1 MNQEGRN
8 AGSSLRLHSSNF
20 SDSGICLLLIQL
32 CSWFP
37 GFLIVIAVCFGPC
50 IPSSLL
56 AGDAVAIGY
65 NSEGIWTGV
74 TYYASSKPKG
84 GKDYKTESE
93 ARAEATRDL
102 QKRDVVKSAR
112 VEIISSSDAT
122 GFVAVARGQSK
133 SGKDVNVVGRGATQD
148 LADKEALAQLGAA
161 DADAKQKIVYRY
173 FSHGGAS
180 RTGD

>member
-1 MNQEGRN
+1 MNQESRN
-8 AGSSLRLHSSNF
+8 AGSSVRLHPSNF

-32 CSWFP
+32 CSWIP
-37 GFLIVIAVCFGPC
+37 GFLITISVCSIVG
-50 IPSSLL
+50 ITSRLI

-84 GKDYKTESE
+84 GKDYKTEAE
-93 ARAEATRDL
+93 AREEATRDL
-102 QKRDVVKSAR
+102 QKRSVNKAAR
-112 VEIISSSDAT
+112 IEILSSSDST
-122 GFVAVARGQSK
+122 GFVAVARGQTK
-133 SGKDVNVVGRGATQD
+133 SGKDANVVGRGATQNQ
-148 LADKEALAQLGAA
+148 ADKEALAQLSAAGAG
-161 DADAKQKIVYRY
+161 AKQKIVYRY